1 MEYNIKKRKSQGFF
15 KVTFLLLVINCFIT
29 LLKCCPPQA
38 LTTHVHN
45 ILCVELFL
53 YLLFI
58 LFYVFNPSINIQTQ
72 VRRGKGLERTE
83 EPYGPVHP
91 ILDVDYIVKK
101 ERKRN

>member
-1 MEYNIKKRKSQGFF
+1 M
-15 KVTFLLLVINCFIT
+15 TFLLLVMGDCFIT

-53 YLLFI
+53 YILFI

-101 ERKRN
+101 ERKRNWQKK